1 MAKRGAV
8 GPAAIT
14 LIVLDVLLIAALVVI
29 MATWPDVTSN
39 QGTAASTTGTGATG
53 APEDG
58 GAGDGE
64 ETTQAE
70 VVEVPDDALDVA
82 AFTMPSGNIWC
93 QLGDDSTQCVIE
105 SFDFSPPPLDGCGQD
120 VAGHVWQ
127 VTTEQAGPVCPG
139 DAVPQAPDDVTELA
153 YGDATTVGD
162 FLCESTRDGVV
173 CRAISTGHGFEI
185 ARSGTR
191 SF

>member
-1 MAKRGAV
+1 MSRSSGTSPAYHVCRCRGFGPLPLECLAGSARIGGKMAKRGAV

-29 MATWPDVTSN
+29 MATWPDVTSS
-39 QGTAASTTGTGATG
+39 QGTAASTAGPGATG
-53 APEDG
+53 APED
-58 GAGDGE
+58 DGE

-70 VVEVPDDALDVA
+70 AVEVPDDALEVA

-105 SFDFSPPPLDGCGQD
+105 SFDFSPPSLDGSGED

-127 VTTEQAGPVCPG
+127 VTAEQAGPACPG
-139 DAVPQAPDDVTELA
+139 DAVPQ
-153 YGDATTVGD
+153 
-162 FLCESTRDGVV
+162 
-173 CRAISTGHGFEI
+173 
-185 ARSGTR
+185 
-191 SF
+191 